1 VEYRELIRIRI
12 EYFMARKLLNISE
25 LSSSQTQTGAY
36 ALILEVN
43 GSNKRIP
50 IIIGAYEAQAIALQ
64 LEGLKP
70 SRPLTHDLFQSFTN
84 AFNISV
90 IEVEINR
97 FSEGVFYARIICFD
111 GVHKVEIDSRT
122 SDAVAL
128 AVRFNCPIYCDDE
141 VIKQTAIE
149 MEEEEDDDDFM
160 DFEMPDDDLEDLTKP
175 SELTLKELEALLQKM
190 IDEENYEEA
199 SRIRDEIN
207 QRKNK

>member
-1 VEYRELIRIRI
+1 
-12 EYFMARKLLNISE
+12 MARKLLNISE

-43 GSNKRIP
+43 GTSKRIP

-84 AFNISV
+84 AFNITV

-97 FSEGVFYARIICFD
+97 FSEGVFYSSIICFD
-111 GVHKVEIDSRT
+111 GAHRVEIDSRT

-128 AVRFNCPIYCDDE
+128 AVRFSCPIYCDDE
-141 VIKQTAIE
+141 VIKQTALE
-149 MEEEEDDDDFM
+149 MEVEEDDDNFSDFG
-160 DFEMPDDDLEDLTKP
+160 FSEDDLEDV
-175 SELTLKELEALLQKM
+175 SESAVMTIEELEILLRRL

>member
-1 VEYRELIRIRI
+1 
-12 EYFMARKLLNISE
+12 MGRKLLNISE

-90 IEVEINR
+90 LEVEISR
-97 FSEGVFYARIICFD
+97 FSEGVFYSRIICFD

-149 MEEEEDDDDFM
+149 MEVEEDDDDFL
-160 DFEMPDDDLEDLTKP
+160 DFEIPDDDFDKP
-175 SELTLKELEALLQKM
+175 EELSVSELETLLQKM

-199 SRIRDEIN
+199 SKIRDEIN

>member
-1 VEYRELIRIRI
+1 
-12 EYFMARKLLNISE
+12 MGRKLLNISGI
-25 LSSSQTQTGAY
+25 SSSQTQTGAY

-43 GSNKRIP
+43 GSNRRIP

-70 SRPLTHDLFQSFTN
+70 SRPLTHDLFKSFTN

-90 IEVEINR
+90 LEVEINK
-97 FSEGVFYARIICFD
+97 FNEGVFYSRIVCFD
-111 GVHKVEIDSRT
+111 GVHRVEIDSRT
-122 SDAVAL
+122 SDAVAI
-128 AVRFNCPIYCDDE
+128 AVRFSCPIYCDE
-141 VIKQTAIE
+141 QVIEQTALV
-149 MEEEEDDDDFM
+149 MEEEDEEVEDDFFESDDA
-160 DFEMPDDDLEDLTKP
+160 DVKPKTAELTI
-175 SELTLKELEALLQKM
+175 SELEELLQKM

>member
-1 VEYRELIRIRI
+1 
-12 EYFMARKLLNISE
+12 MGRKLLNISGI
-25 LSSSQTQTGAY
+25 SSSQTQTGAY

-43 GSNKRIP
+43 GTNRRIP

-70 SRPLTHDLFQSFTN
+70 SRPLTHDLFKSFTN

-90 IEVEINR
+90 IEVEINK

-111 GVHKVEIDSRT
+111 GVNRVEIDSRT

-128 AVRFNCPIYCDDE
+128 AVRYNCPIYCDDK
-141 VIKQTAIE
+141 VIEQTAIV
-149 MEEEEDDDDFM
+149 MEEDEPEEDDFSMDDSLSGAKKGVVSKGAQLSI
-160 DFEMPDDDLEDLTKP
+160 E
-175 SELTLKELEALLQKM
+175 ELEELLQKM
-190 IDEENYEEA
+190 VEEENYEEA

-207 QRKNK
+207 RMKNKK

>member
-1 VEYRELIRIRI
+1 MEYRELIRIRT

-111 GVHKVEIDSRT
+111 GARKVEIDSRT

-149 MEEEEDDDDFM
+149 MEEEEDDDDFL
-160 DFEMPDDDLEDLTKP
+160 DFELPDDDLEDLTKP

>member
-1 VEYRELIRIRI
+1 
-12 EYFMARKLLNISE
+12 MARKLLNISE

-43 GSNKRIP
+43 GTSKRIP

-70 SRPLTHDLFQSFTN
+70 SRPLTHDLFKSFTN

-97 FSEGVFYARIICFD
+97 FSEGVFYSRIICFD
-111 GVHKVEIDSRT
+111 GAHRVEIDSRT

-128 AVRFNCPIYCDDE
+128 AVRYNCPIYCDDE

-149 MEEEEDDDDFM
+149 MEVEEDENEFA
-160 DFEMPDDDLEDLTKP
+160 DFEFPVADFDDENKAAIMTI
-175 SELTLKELEALLQKM
+175 EELEALLQKM

-199 SRIRDEIN
+199 SKIRDEIN

>member
-1 VEYRELIRIRI
+1 
-12 EYFMARKLLNISE
+12 MARKLLNISG

-36 ALILEVN
+36 ALILEVD

-64 LEGLKP
+64 LEGLSP
-70 SRPLTHDLFQSFTN
+70 SRPLTHDLFKSFTD

-90 IEVEINR
+90 LEVEINR
-97 FSEGVFYARIICFD
+97 FSEGVFYARILCID
-111 GVHKVEIDSRT
+111 GAHKIEIDSRT

-128 AVRFNCPIYCDDE
+128 AVRFNCPIYCDEE
-141 VIKQTAIE
+141 VIRQTAIV
-149 MEEEEDDDDFM
+149 MEEEVDEEEDGITEFGTSEEE
-160 DFEMPDDDLEDLTKP
+160 FAEMEDA
-175 SELTLKELEALLQKM
+175 STLSLNELEVLLQKM

>member
-1 VEYRELIRIRI
+1 
-12 EYFMARKLLNISE
+12 MGRKLLNISGI
-25 LSSSQTQTGAY
+25 SSSQTQTGAY

-43 GSNKRIP
+43 GTNRRIP

-70 SRPLTHDLFQSFTN
+70 SRPLTHDLFKSFTN

-90 IEVEINR
+90 IEVEINK

-111 GVHKVEIDSRT
+111 GVNRVEIDSRT

-128 AVRFNCPIYCDDE
+128 AVRYNCPIYCDDK
-141 VIKQTAIE
+141 VIEQTAIV
-149 MEEEEDDDDFM
+149 MEEDEPEEDDFSMDDSLSGAKKGVVSKGAQLSI
-160 DFEMPDDDLEDLTKP
+160 E
-175 SELTLKELEALLQKM
+175 ELEELLQKM
-190 IDEENYEEA
+190 VEEENYEEA

-207 QRKNK
+207 RLKNKK

>member
-1 VEYRELIRIRI
+1 
-12 EYFMARKLLNISE
+12 MGRKLLNISGI
-25 LSSSQTQTGAY
+25 SSSQTQTGAY

-43 GSNKRIP
+43 GTNRRIP

-70 SRPLTHDLFQSFTN
+70 SRPLTHDLFKSFTN

-90 IEVEINR
+90 LEVEINK
-97 FSEGVFYARIICFD
+97 FSEGVFYARILCFD
-111 GVHKVEIDSRT
+111 GAHKVEIDSRT
-122 SDAVAL
+122 SDAVAI
-128 AVRFNCPIYCDDE
+128 AVRFNCPIYCDEE
-141 VIKQTAIE
+141 VINQTAIV
-149 MEEEEDDDDFM
+149 MEEDAEDEFM
-160 DFEMPDDDLEDLTKP
+160 DIEDSDVKPKAEDLSI
-175 SELTLKELEALLQKM
+175 SELEELLQRM

>member
-1 VEYRELIRIRI
+1 
-12 EYFMARKLLNISE
+12 MARKLLNISE

-97 FSEGVFYARIICFD
+97 FSEGVFYSRIICFD
-111 GVHKVEIDSRT
+111 GAHKVEIDSRT
-122 SDAVAL
+122 SDAIAL

-141 VIKQTAIE
+141 VVKETAIE
-149 MEEEEDDDDFM
+149 MENEDEEDEFRE
-160 DFEMPDDDLEDLTKP
+160 FEIDDLESDEE
-175 SELTLKELEALLQKM
+175 ELNEPTLLSMDELEALLQKM
-190 IDEENYEEA
+190 IEEENYEEA

>member
-1 VEYRELIRIRI
+1 
-12 EYFMARKLLNISE
+12 MGRKLLNISGI
-25 LSSSQTQTGAY
+25 SSSQTQTGAY

-43 GSNKRIP
+43 GSNRRIP

-70 SRPLTHDLFQSFTN
+70 SRPLTHDLFKSFTN

-90 IEVEINR
+90 LEVEINR
-97 FSEGVFYARIICFD
+97 FSEGVFYSRIMCFD
-111 GVHKVEIDSRT
+111 GAHKVEIDSRT
-122 SDAVAL
+122 SDAVAI
-128 AVRFNCPIYCDDE
+128 AVRFSCPIYCDDE
-141 VIKQTAIE
+141 VINQTAIVME
-149 MEEEEDDDDFM
+149 EEEEDDEFFGDEEADV
-160 DFEMPDDDLEDLTKP
+160 KP
-175 SELTLKELEALLQKM
+175 KAEELTISEMEELLQKM

>member
-1 VEYRELIRIRI
+1 
-12 EYFMARKLLNISE
+12 MGRKLLNISGI
-25 LSSSQTQTGAY
+25 SSSQTQTGAY

-43 GSNKRIP
+43 GSNRRIP

-70 SRPLTHDLFQSFTN
+70 SRPLTHDLFKSFTN

-90 IEVEINR
+90 LEVEINK
-97 FSEGVFYARIICFD
+97 FNEGVFYSRIVCFD
-111 GVHKVEIDSRT
+111 GVHRVEIDSRT
-122 SDAVAL
+122 SDAVAI
-128 AVRFNCPIYCDDE
+128 AVRFSCPIYCDDQ
-141 VIKQTAIE
+141 VINQTAIV
-149 MEEEEDDDDFM
+149 MEEEDEEVEDDFFESDDA
-160 DFEMPDDDLEDLTKP
+160 DVKPKTAELTI
-175 SELTLKELEALLQKM
+175 SELEELLQKM

>member
-1 VEYRELIRIRI
+1 
-12 EYFMARKLLNISE
+12 MGRKLLNISGI
-25 LSSSQTQTGAY
+25 SSSQTQTGAY

-43 GSNKRIP
+43 GTNRRIP

-70 SRPLTHDLFQSFTN
+70 SRPLTHDLFKAFTN

-111 GVHKVEIDSRT
+111 GVNRVEIDSRT

-128 AVRFNCPIYCDDE
+128 AVRYNCPIYCDDK
-141 VIKQTAIE
+141 VIEQTAIV
-149 MEEEEDDDDFM
+149 MEEEEADEDEFSMDDSFSVGKKDVG
-160 DFEMPDDDLEDLTKP
+160 PKGTQLTI
-175 SELTLKELEALLQKM
+175 EELEELLQKM
-190 IDEENYEEA
+190 VEEENYEEA

-207 QRKNK
+207 RLKNKK

>member
-1 VEYRELIRIRI
+1 
-12 EYFMARKLLNISE
+12 MGRKLLNISG

-36 ALILEVN
+36 ALILEVD
-43 GSNKRIP
+43 GSNRRIP

-70 SRPLTHDLFQSFTN
+70 SRPLTHDLFKSFTDS
-84 AFNISV
+84 FNITV
-90 IEVEINR
+90 LEVEINR
-97 FSEGVFYARIICFD
+97 FSEGVFYSLILCFD
-111 GVHKVEIDSRT
+111 GSQRVEIDSRT

-128 AVRFNCPIYCDDE
+128 AVRFNCPIYCEDE
-141 VIKQTAIE
+141 VINQTAIVMDDEEEDMEEEDVFGMGESDDVQQTAQLTISE
-149 MEEEEDDDDFM
+149 MEE
-160 DFEMPDDDLEDLTKP
+160 
-175 SELTLKELEALLQKM
+175 LLQKM

>member
-1 VEYRELIRIRI
+1 
-12 EYFMARKLLNISE
+12 MARKLLNISE

-43 GSNKRIP
+43 GTSKRIP

-70 SRPLTHDLFQSFTN
+70 SRPLTHDLFMSFTN
-84 AFNISV
+84 AFNITV

-97 FSEGVFYARIICFD
+97 FSEGVFYSRIICFD
-111 GVHKVEIDSRT
+111 GAHRVEIDSRT

-128 AVRFNCPIYCDDE
+128 AVRYNCPIYCDDE
-141 VIKQTAIE
+141 VIKQTALE
-149 MEEEEDDDDFM
+149 MEVEEDENEFA
-160 DFEMPDDDLEDLTKP
+160 DFEFPVADLGDENKAAIMTI
-175 SELTLKELEALLQKM
+175 EELEALLQKM

>member
-1 VEYRELIRIRI
+1 
-12 EYFMARKLLNISE
+12 MGRKLLNISG

-43 GSNKRIP
+43 GTNRRIP

-70 SRPLTHDLFQSFTN
+70 SRPLTHDLFKSFTN

-90 IEVEINR
+90 IEVEINK

-111 GVHKVEIDSRT
+111 GVNRVEIDSRT

-128 AVRFNCPIYCDDE
+128 AVRYNCPIYCDDK
-141 VIKQTAIE
+141 VIEQTAIV
-149 MEEEEDDDDFM
+149 MEEDEPEEDDFSMDDSLSGAKKGVVSKGAQLSI
-160 DFEMPDDDLEDLTKP
+160 E
-175 SELTLKELEALLQKM
+175 ELEELLQKM
-190 IDEENYEEA
+190 VEEENYEEA

-207 QRKNK
+207 RLKNKK

>member
-1 VEYRELIRIRI
+1 
-12 EYFMARKLLNISE
+12 MGRKLLNISA

-50 IIIGAYEAQAIALQ
+50 VIIGAYEAQAIALQ

-70 SRPLTHDLFQSFTN
+70 SRPLTHDLFKSFTN

-97 FSEGVFYARIICFD
+97 FTEGVFYSRIICFD

-149 MEEEEDDDDFM
+149 MDDNEEGSEREDF
-160 DFEMPDDDLEDLTKP
+160 DLQDEDIHESTQL
-175 SELTLKELEALLQKM
+175 SLAELEELLQKM
-190 IDEENYEEA
+190 IEEENYEEA
-199 SRIRDEIN
+199 SKIRDEIN
-207 QRKNK
+207 RRKNK

>member
-1 VEYRELIRIRI
+1 MEYRELIRIRT

-149 MEEEEDDDDFM
+149 MEEEEDDDDFL
-160 DFEMPDDDLEDLTKP
+160 DFELPDDDLEDLTKP

>member
-1 VEYRELIRIRI
+1 
-12 EYFMARKLLNISE
+12 MARKLLNISE

-97 FSEGVFYARIICFD
+97 FSEGVFYSRIICFD
-111 GVHKVEIDSRT
+111 GVHRVEIDSRT

-128 AVRFNCPIYCDDE
+128 AVRYNCPIYCDDE
-141 VIKQTAIE
+141 VIKQTAIA
-149 MEEEEDDDDFM
+149 MEVEEDEPEIA
-160 DFEMPDDDLEDLTKP
+160 DFEFPMDEFDDENEAEIMTI
-175 SELTLKELEALLQKM
+175 EELEALLQKM
-190 IDEENYEEA
+190 IEEENYEEA

-207 QRKNK
+207 QRKNENK

>member
-1 VEYRELIRIRI
+1 
-12 EYFMARKLLNISE
+12 MARKLLNISE

-43 GSNKRIP
+43 GTNQRIP

-84 AFNISV
+84 AFNVSV
-90 IEVEINR
+90 LEIEINR
-97 FSEGVFYARIICFD
+97 FSAGVFYSRIICFD
-111 GVHKVEIDSRT
+111 GEHRVEIDSRT

-141 VIKQTAIE
+141 VIKQTAVE
-149 MEEEEDDDDFM
+149 MDVEEEEDDLLGFD
-160 DFEMPDDDLEDLTKP
+160 MPDDDTDEMMQQEELTI
-175 SELTLKELEALLQKM
+175 SELESLLQKM

-199 SRIRDEIN
+199 SKIRDEIN
-207 QRKNK
+207 QRKK